1 MRNAGMD
8 ELQAGKKVAGRN
20 INNLRYAGETTLM
33 GVSEEELKESMRVKE
48 DSEKASL
55 KFNIQKTKI
64 TASAPIT
71 QWQIDVEIVEAVTDF
86 IFLGSKITANGD
98 CSHEIRRRLLLGRNA
113 KTNLDSILRTR
124 DITLLTKF
132 CIVKVMIFF
141 SSHIWI

>member
-86 IFLGSKITANGD
+86 IFLGSKT
-98 CSHEIRRRLLLGRNA
+98 
-113 KTNLDSILRTR
+113 TVDSE
-124 DITLLTKF
+124 
-132 CIVKVMIFF
+132 
-141 SSHIWI
+141 SSHDIKRHLAPWEESYDKPRQQIKKQRHHFADKSLSSQNYVFFQ